1 MKQTFNPRHDDSSG
15 ISPFGAFDMDGNVRE
30 WVWNGALGSKYLLGG
45 SWGTPEYLFFE
56 AGELL
61 SPFDRSVTNGFLLGN
76 SALPPSTKLDV
87 PADLPPF
94 KLPFGQTG

>member
-1 MKQTFNPRHDDSSG
+1 
-15 ISPFGAFDMDGNVRE
+15 MDGNVRE

-61 SPFDRSVTNGFLLGN
+61 SPFDRSVTNGFLLGI